1 VVIGDALLDR
11 DLTGRVDR
19 ISPDPPAPVFEE
31 IGRQDRPGG
40 AALAAALATAHG
52 RPVRLITAI
61 GTDPAGD
68 RLRELLAEARVQV
81 VSLPYRG
88 ATPEK
93 IRLLAGGRVLLR
105 LDRGGRPAGVGDLA
119 DLADLDEELAGAGAV
134 LVSDYGRGV
143 TGLAGV
149 RRALAGVTGQRPVV
163 WDPHPLG
170 ASPVPGVR
178 LVTPN
183 LAELAGFSG
192 AEDSTMDTALAA
204 ATAERA
210 RHRWRAGAV
219 VVTLGA
225 SGALLT
231 HGRITPT
238 VVRAPNRA
246 TGDSCGAGDRFAS
259 AAAAA
264 LADGALTSE
273 AVRRAVL
280 DATAFVSAG
289 AARNYPDSAR
299 YPVPDPTS
307 FAGLPGRARSLAASM
322 EEQA

>member
-1 VVIGDALLDR
+1 
-11 DLTGRVDR
+11 
-19 ISPDPPAPVFEE
+19 
-31 IGRQDRPGG
+31 
-40 AALAAALATAHG
+40 
-52 RPVRLITAI
+52 
-61 GTDPAGD
+61 
-68 RLRELLAEARVQV
+68 
-81 VSLPYRG
+81 
-88 ATPEK
+88 
-93 IRLLAGGRVLLR
+93 
-105 LDRGGRPAGVGDLA
+105 
-119 DLADLDEELAGAGAV
+119 
-134 LVSDYGRGV
+134 
-143 TGLAGV
+143 
-149 RRALAGVTGQRPVV
+149 
-163 WDPHPLG
+163 
-170 ASPVPGVR
+170 
-178 LVTPN
+178 
-183 LAELAGFSG
+183 
-192 AEDSTMDTALAA
+192 
-204 ATAERA
+204 
-210 RHRWRAGAV
+210 V